1 MAPLKDVEDPVWND
15 YARCPA
21 GQSTSSLSIGL
32 FSLFIHGLEF
42 LLEIANE
49 SSKEQR
55 VGIFIGTTSAARTAR
70 KET

>member
-1 MAPLKDVEDPVWND
+1 MLGLEDVEDPVWDD

-21 GQSTSSLSIGL
+21 GQSPTFSRVGL
-32 FSLFIHGLEF
+32 FSLLIHGLEF